1 MCHDQYD
8 SRELKEKRNNSCFSA
23 AEGHTNE
30 TSPSKTINMQKV
42 LLIYRQL
49 TCIAGLANVSGRQNK
64 FPAVRDWALIL
75 SMMKSS
81 SSQTDFTCI
90 NDCSA
95 TAINPLMKM
104 TRSWASLEAE
114 RLIHSEGLG
123 SLFVYPEHWDQ
134 KEAMF
139 YILIPVIYCS
149 LTRPEARKHTTNEIS
164 SSSPQH
170 PWPKKESQTFTFP
183 LKRSTNA
190 PGLKN
195 LLNNG
200 EDFFCCH
207 IQWGGYSEVK
217 CVYP

>member
-1 MCHDQYD
+1 
-8 SRELKEKRNNSCFSA
+8 
-23 AEGHTNE
+23 
-30 TSPSKTINMQKV
+30 MQKV

-104 TRSWASLEAE
+104 TSSRTSLEAE

-123 SLFVYPEHWDQ
+123 SLFVYPERWDQ

-139 YILIPVIYCS
+139 YILIPVLYCS
-149 LTRPEARKHTTNEIS
+149 LTRPEARKYTTNEIS
-164 SSSPQH
+164 SSSSQQ
-170 PWPKKESQTFTFP
+170 PWPKRKASLLPFF
-183 LKRSTNA
+183 LSA
-190 PGLKN
+190 PQM
-195 LLNNG
+195 
-200 EDFFCCH
+200 H
-207 IQWGGYSEVK
+207 QV
-217 CVYP
+217 